1 MDWAS
6 VLFRSSRFEPN
17 SISTNISSLSICHEL
32 PVKLRRTFELRF
44 TRWSGVKKL
53 EAIQKSS
60 NEKHQFLT
68 KWVFQAA
75 YICIIWMLRQ
85 MRVSVIINSFSK
97 SFYKWCSEWVRT
109 FLLDAQYHFKVR
121 AVKKTVNPKSSESLK
136 NIKFHLK
143 WKAWKISRSH
153 CTAWNW
159 RTTFWFCCHIFSI
172 NQKLDST

>member
-17 SISTNISSLSICHEL
+17 SISKNISSLSRCHEL

-44 TRWSGVKKL
+44 TRWSRVKKL

-60 NEKHQFLT
+60 NGKHQFLT
-68 KWVFQAA
+68 KSVFQAA

-121 AVKKTVNPKSSESLK
+121 AVKKIVHPQSSESLK

-143 WKAWKISRSH
+143 WKAWKINRWSWSAANIK
-153 CTAWNW
+153 TLLSF
-159 RTTFWFCCHIFSI
+159 TQDI
-172 NQKLDST
+172 L

>member
-17 SISTNISSLSICHEL
+17 SISTNTSSLSRCHEL
-32 PVKLRRTFELRF
+32 LVKLDAPLSSDLLDEW
-44 TRWSGVKKL
+44 WSNVKKL
-53 EAIQKSS
+53 EEIQKSS
-60 NEKHQFLT
+60 NGKHQFLT

-97 SFYKWCSEWVRT
+97 SFYKWCSEWVHT

-121 AVKKTVNPKSSESLK
+121 AVKKIVHPQSSESLK

-143 WKAWKISRSH
+143 WKAWKITH
-153 CTAWNW
+153 W
-159 RTTFWFCCHIFSI
+159 FWSAANI
-172 NQKLDST
+172 K